1 MEKFDFDAIILK
13 PNDNVGTSIK
23 PLKRNTEIILKLE
36 KQLINFVI
44 KENIKLCHKFSL
56 SKIKRGD
63 KIIKYGEI
71 IGVAM
76 DDIQS
81 GNLVHTHNIQ
91 SLHHNAQAF
100 LG

>member
-13 PNDNVGTSIK
+13 SKDNVGTSIK

-56 SKIKRGD
+56 SKIRKGD

-71 IGVAM
+71 IGVAI

-81 GNLVHTHNIQ
+81 GNLVHIHNIQ
-91 SLHHNAQAF
+91 SLHHNSKEF

>member
-13 PNDNVGTSIK
+13 PKDNVDTSIK

-56 SKIKRGD
+56 SKIRKGD

-71 IGVAM
+71 IGVAI

-81 GNLVHTHNIQ
+81 GNLVHIHNIQ
-91 SLHHNAQAF
+91 SLHHNSKEF

>member
-13 PNDNVGTSIK
+13 PKDNVGTSIK

-44 KENIKLCHKFSL
+44 KDNIKLCHKFSL
-56 SKIKRGD
+56 SKIRKGD

-71 IGVAM
+71 IGVAI

-81 GNLVHTHNIQ
+81 GNLVHIHNIQ
-91 SLHHNAQAF
+91 SLHHNSQAF

>member
-1 MEKFDFDAIILK
+1 MERLNFDAIILK

-23 PLKRNTEIILKLE
+23 TLKENTEIILKLE
-36 KQLINFVI
+36 EQLISFII
-44 KENIKLCHKFSL
+44 KDNIKLCHKFSL
-56 SKIKRGD
+56 SKIRKGD

-71 IGVAM
+71 IGVAI

-81 GNLVHTHNIQ
+81 GNLVHIHNIQ
-91 SLHHNAQAF
+91 SLHHNSKEF

>member
-1 MEKFDFDAIILK
+1 MKKFDFDAIILK
-13 PNDNVGTSIK
+13 PNDNVGTAIK

-36 KQLINFVI
+36 MQLINFVI
-44 KENIKLCHKFSL
+44 KDNIKLCHKFSL
-56 SKIKRGD
+56 NKIRRGD
-63 KIIKYGEI
+63 NIIKYGEI

-76 DDIQS
+76 DDIES

>member
-1 MEKFDFDAIILK
+1 MKKFDFDAIILK

-23 PLKRNTEIILKLE
+23 HLKRNTEIILKLE

-56 SKIKRGD
+56 SKIRKGD

-71 IGVAM
+71 IGVAI

-81 GNLVHTHNIQ
+81 GNLVHIHNIQ
-91 SLHHNAQAF
+91 SLHHNAKEF

>member
-13 PNDNVGTSIK
+13 PKDNVGTSIK

-71 IGVAM
+71 IGVAI

-81 GNLVHTHNIQ
+81 GNLVHIHNIQ
-91 SLHHNAQAF
+91 SLHHNSKEF

>member
-1 MEKFDFDAIILK
+1 MKKFDFDAIILK

-23 PLKRNTEIILKLE
+23 HLKRNTEIILKLE

-71 IGVAM
+71 IGVAN

-81 GNLVHTHNIQ
+81 GNLVHIHNIQ
-91 SLHHNAQAF
+91 SLHHNSKEF

>member
-13 PNDNVGTSIK
+13 PKDNVATSIK

-56 SKIKRGD
+56 SKIRKGD

-71 IGVAM
+71 IGVAI

-81 GNLVHTHNIQ
+81 GNLVHIHNIQ
-91 SLHHNAQAF
+91 SLHHNSKEF

>member
-44 KENIKLCHKFSL
+44 KENIKLFHKFSL

-91 SLHHNAQAF
+91 SLHHNAQSF

>member
-13 PNDNVGTSIK
+13 PKDNVGTSIK

-56 SKIKRGD
+56 SKIRKGD

-71 IGVAM
+71 IGVAI

-81 GNLVHTHNIQ
+81 GNLVHIHNIQ

>member
-1 MEKFDFDAIILK
+1 MERLNFDAIILK

-23 PLKRNTEIILKLE
+23 TLKKNTEIILKLE
-36 KQLINFVI
+36 EQLISFII
-44 KENIKLCHKFSL
+44 KDNIKLCHKFSL
-56 SKIKRGD
+56 SKIRKGD

-71 IGVAM
+71 IGVAI

-81 GNLVHTHNIQ
+81 GNLVHIHNIQ
-91 SLHHNAQAF
+91 SLHHNSKEF

>member
-1 MEKFDFDAIILK
+1 MEKFDLDAIILK
-13 PNDNVGTSIK
+13 PKDNVGTSIK

-56 SKIKRGD
+56 SKIRKGD

-71 IGVAM
+71 IGVAI

-81 GNLVHTHNIQ
+81 GNLVHIHNIQ
-91 SLHHNAQAF
+91 SLHHNSKEF

>member
-1 MEKFDFDAIILK
+1 MEKFIFDAIILK

-23 PLKRNTEIILKLE
+23 PLKKNTEIILKLE
-36 KQLINFVI
+36 KQSINFVI

-56 SKIKRGD
+56 SKIRRGD

-71 IGVAM
+71 IGVAI

-81 GNLVHTHNIQ
+81 GNLVHIHNIQ
-91 SLHHNAQAF
+91 SLHHNAKEF

>member
-13 PNDNVGTSIK
+13 PKDNVGTSIK

-56 SKIKRGD
+56 SKIRKGD

-71 IGVAM
+71 IGVAI

>member
-23 PLKRNTEIILKLE
+23 HLKRNTEIILKLE

-56 SKIKRGD
+56 SKIRRGD

-71 IGVAM
+71 IGVAN

-81 GNLVHTHNIQ
+81 GKLVHIHNIQ
-91 SLHHNAQAF
+91 SLHHNAKEF

>member
-13 PNDNVGTSIK
+13 LNDNVGTAIK

-36 KQLINFVI
+36 KQLINIVI

-56 SKIKRGD
+56 NKIRRGD

-91 SLHHNAQAF
+91 SLHHNVQAF

>member
-56 SKIKRGD
+56 SKIRKGD

-71 IGVAM
+71 IGVAN

-81 GNLVHTHNIQ
+81 GKLVHIHNIQ
-91 SLHHNAQAF
+91 SLHHNAKEF

>member
-13 PNDNVGTSIK
+13 PKDNVGTSIK

-56 SKIKRGD
+56 SKIRKGD

-71 IGVAM
+71 IGVAI

-81 GNLVHTHNIQ
+81 GNLVHIHNIQ
-91 SLHHNAQAF
+91 SLHHNSKEF
-100 LG
+100 LD

>member
-23 PLKRNTEIILKLE
+23 HLKRNTEIILKLE

-56 SKIKRGD
+56 SKIRKGD

-71 IGVAM
+71 IGVAI

-81 GNLVHTHNIQ
+81 GNLVHIHNIQ
-91 SLHHNAQAF
+91 SLHHNSKEF

>member
-1 MEKFDFDAIILK
+1 MKKFDFDAIILK

-56 SKIKRGD
+56 SKIRKGD

-71 IGVAM
+71 IGVAI

-81 GNLVHTHNIQ
+81 GNLVHIHNIQ
-91 SLHHNAQAF
+91 SLHHNSKEF

>member
-1 MEKFDFDAIILK
+1 MKL
-13 PNDNVGTSIK
+13 NDNVGTAIK

-56 SKIKRGD
+56 NKIRRGD

-71 IGVAM
+71 IGVAI
-76 DDIQS
+76 DNIQS
-81 GNLVHTHNIQ
+81 GNLVHIHNIQ
-91 SLHHNAQAF
+91 SLHQNAKEF

>member
-1 MEKFDFDAIILK
+1 MERLNFDAIILK

-56 SKIKRGD
+56 SKIRKGD

-71 IGVAM
+71 IGVAI

-81 GNLVHTHNIQ
+81 GNLVHIHNIQ
-91 SLHHNAQAF
+91 SLHHNSKEF

>member
-1 MEKFDFDAIILK
+1 MKKFDFDAIILK

-23 PLKRNTEIILKLE
+23 HLKRNTEIILKLE

-56 SKIKRGD
+56 SKIRRGD

-71 IGVAM
+71 IGVAI

-81 GNLVHTHNIQ
+81 GNLVHIHNIQ
-91 SLHHNAQAF
+91 SLHHNSKEF

>member
-1 MEKFDFDAIILK
+1 MKKFDFDAIILK

-23 PLKRNTEIILKLE
+23 HLKRNTEIILKLE

-56 SKIKRGD
+56 SKIRKGD

-71 IGVAM
+71 IGVAI

-81 GNLVHTHNIQ
+81 GNLVHIHNIQ
-91 SLHHNAQAF
+91 SLHHNSKEF

>member
-13 PNDNVGTSIK
+13 LNDNVGTAIK

-36 KQLINFVI
+36 KQFINFVI

-56 SKIKRGD
+56 NKIRRGD

>member
-23 PLKRNTEIILKLE
+23 HLKRNTEIILKLE

-56 SKIKRGD
+56 SKIRKGD

-71 IGVAM
+71 IGVAI

-91 SLHHNAQAF
+91 SLHHNSKEF

>member
-13 PNDNVGTSIK
+13 PKDNVGTSIK

-56 SKIKRGD
+56 SKIRKGD

-71 IGVAM
+71 IGVAI

-81 GNLVHTHNIQ
+81 GNLVHIHNIQ
-91 SLHHNAQAF
+91 SLHHNSKEF

>member
-1 MEKFDFDAIILK
+1 MKKFDFDAIILK
-13 PNDNVGTSIK
+13 PKDNVGTSIK

-56 SKIKRGD
+56 SKIRKGD

-71 IGVAM
+71 IGVAI

-81 GNLVHTHNIQ
+81 GNLVHIHNIQ
-91 SLHHNAQAF
+91 SLHHNSKEF

>member
-23 PLKRNTEIILKLE
+23 HLKRNTEIILKLE

-56 SKIKRGD
+56 SKIRRGD

-71 IGVAM
+71 IGVAI

-81 GNLVHTHNIQ
+81 GNLVHIHNIQ
-91 SLHHNAQAF
+91 SLHHNSKEF
-100 LG
+100 

>member
-13 PNDNVGTSIK
+13 PKDNVGTSIK

-71 IGVAM
+71 IGVAI

-81 GNLVHTHNIQ
+81 GNLVHIQNIQ
-91 SLHHNAQAF
+91 SLHHNAKEF

>member
-13 PNDNVGTSIK
+13 PKDNVGTSIK
-23 PLKRNTEIILKLE
+23 HLKRNTEIILKLE

-56 SKIKRGD
+56 SKIRKGD

-71 IGVAM
+71 IGVAI

-81 GNLVHTHNIQ
+81 GNLVHIHNIQ
-91 SLHHNAQAF
+91 SLHHNSKEF